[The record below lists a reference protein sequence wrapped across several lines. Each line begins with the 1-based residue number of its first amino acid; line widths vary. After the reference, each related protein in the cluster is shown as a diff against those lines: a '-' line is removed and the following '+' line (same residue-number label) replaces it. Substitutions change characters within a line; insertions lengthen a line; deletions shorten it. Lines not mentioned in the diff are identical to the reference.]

1 VVPPTPLPTRTTT
14 RRVRLVALVMLFWL
28 AQLQG
33 LSHGISHLGQAGRDH
48 AVPHAAL
55 CVDCIASANAGA
67 APLMALAAPVL
78 ASVAAAATLTIPRT
92 RPAEALVRAY
102 RSRAPPATST

>member
-1 VVPPTPLPTRTTT
+1 
-14 RRVRLVALVMLFWL
+14 MLFWL

-67 APLMALAAPVL
+67 APLMALAVPVL
-78 ASVAAAATLTIPRT
+78 VAAAAVAAVATLGSRT
-92 RPAEALVRAY
+92 AECLVAAY